1 MLRQT
6 NADNILSF
14 RRNSTNHVSLSAS
27 GDVSMAGTLSVGN
40 LNVDSADIIKIA
52 RDNLS
57 TANSSALTYDSAAG
71 QFGLNANHVMA
82 LIKTVDSNGSGL
94 NADTLEGQ
102 AGSHYRI
109 NVYNASGT
117 LLN

>member
-1 MLRQT
+1 
-6 NADNILSF
+6 
-14 RRNSTNHVSLSAS
+14 
-27 GDVSMAGTLSVGN
+27 
-40 LNVDSADIIKIA
+40 
-52 RDNLS
+52 
-57 TANSSALTYDSAAG
+57 
-71 QFGLNANHVMA
+71 MA

-109 NVYNASGT
+109 DVYDNGGT

>member
-1 MLRQT
+1 MT
-6 NADNILSF
+6 C
-14 RRNSTNHVSLSAS
+14 
-27 GDVSMAGTLSVGN
+27 
-40 LNVDSADIIKIA
+40 
-52 RDNLS
+52 
-57 TANSSALTYDSAAG
+57 DSAAG
-71 QFGLNANHVMA
+71 QFALNANHVMA
-82 LIKTVDSNGSGL
+82 LIQTVDSNGSGL